1 MGAYSHLR
9 RSLSSASLTTVANC
23 SSSALAISA
32 VIITRTGTGGAFV
45 LFVRFTRARGGA
57 ERGAANL
64 GRALD
69 RAAGRFLFGEF
80 FLT

>member
-1 MGAYSHLR
+1 MR
-9 RSLSSASLTTVANC
+9 REKAQVAKTARLKVPMRRLEADC
-23 SSSALAISA
+23 
-32 VIITRTGTGGAFV
+32 
-45 LFVRFTRARGGA
+45 FVRFTRARGAA

>member
-1 MGAYSHLR
+1 VAKTARLKVPMR
-9 RSLSSASLTTVANC
+9 RLEADC
-23 SSSALAISA
+23 
-32 VIITRTGTGGAFV
+32 
-45 LFVRFTRARGGA
+45 FVRFTRARGGA